1 MTRPFGTAQDRARVA
16 ARGAGNT
23 SNQSKGAGAAAL
35 RNLQGGTGKS
45 HKNLS
50 MYDAFG
56 AMERHTILTYPE
68 DVDMDESQGHYILF
82 EIYEQDPAKLAST
95 KAIKHVKGQLDAA
108 EEEVNTD
115 GEVPKQLGPPAPP
128 RAKED
133 HATEG
138 GAGFVDEAVS
148 AAKGVLT
155 NTKPT
160 GPNSIQ
166 VRKNATTKNSTTI
179 ALYMPP
185 SVQVSY
191 GATYNEQEIG
201 AIAESAN
208 AAIAAFS
215 NTEGGIGSKLGAA
228 GGVGVGGLITGGVAK
243 LKQMAPTGAEAI
255 FAINTGS
262 VITPRM
268 ELMFEGIQRRSFS
281 FNFDFIPRS
290 AKEAKTIEDIVYL
303 FKYHMSSNYGRRGA
317 GISLGGVDGVRE
329 MTIPDF
335 FQITYMYLGD
345 ANPHLNLIKKC
356 VLLNTSVEYGADRF
370 KAFAN
375 GQPQT
380 TKLGLNFSEL
390 EIITKDYVKQGY

>member
-1 MTRPFGTAQDRARVA
+1 
-16 ARGAGNT
+16 
-23 SNQSKGAGAAAL
+23 
-35 RNLQGGTGKS
+35 
-45 HKNLS
+45 
-50 MYDAFG
+50 
-56 AMERHTILTYPE
+56 
-68 DVDMDESQGHYILF
+68 
-82 EIYEQDPAKLAST
+82 
-95 KAIKHVKGQLDAA
+95 
-108 EEEVNTD
+108 
-115 GEVPKQLGPPAPP
+115 
-128 RAKED
+128 
-133 HATEG
+133 
-138 GAGFVDEAVS
+138 
-148 AAKGVLT
+148 
-155 NTKPT
+155 
-160 GPNSIQ
+160 
-166 VRKNATTKNSTTI
+166 
-179 ALYMPP
+179 
-185 SVQVSY
+185 
-191 GATYNEQEIG
+191 
-201 AIAESAN
+201 
-208 AAIAAFS
+208 
-215 NTEGGIGSKLGAA
+215 
-228 GGVGVGGLITGGVAK
+228 
-243 LKQMAPTGAEAI
+243 MAPTGAEAI

>member
-1 MTRPFGTAQDRARVA
+1 MFIPFAAENQRAQKA
-16 ARGAGNT
+16 ARASGQVKSATGRDKVRAL
-23 SNQSKGAGAAAL
+23 QAA
-35 RNLQGGTGKS
+35 QYGQVYDKP
-45 HKNLS
+45 S
-50 MYDAFG
+50 MYATYG
-56 AMERHTILTYPE
+56 AMENHTIYTYPS
-68 DVDMDESQGHYILF
+68 DVDVDETQGHYILF
-82 EIYEQDPAKLAST
+82 EIYEQDPSQLAST
-95 KAIKHVKGQLDAA
+95 KAIKHVQGQLDAA

-115 GEVPKQLGPPAPP
+115 PEKIKGYPGGRPEPN
-128 RAKED
+128 
-133 HATEG
+133 ATEG
-138 GAGFVDEAVS
+138 SNRTKGVS
-148 AAKGVLT
+148 AADAGYTAAKNVVT
-155 NTKPT
+155 NTKPS

-166 VRKNATTKNSTTI
+166 VKKNATTRNSKTI

-191 GATYNEQEIG
+191 GANYNEQEIG
-201 AIAESAN
+201 AIAETAN

-215 NTEGGIGSKLGAA
+215 EQGGGIKGATTAA
-228 GGVGVGGLITGGVAK
+228 GTAVGGLITGGVAK
-243 LKQMAPTGAEAI
+243 LKQMAPTGTEAI

-268 ELMFEGIQRRSFS
+268 ELMFEGIQRRNFS

-290 AKEAKTIEDIVYL
+290 AKEAQDIEEIVKL

-335 FQITYMYLGD
+335 FQITYMHLMGP
-345 ANPHLNLIKKC
+345 NPHLNKIKKC
-356 VLLNTSVEYGADRF
+356 VLTNTSVEYGSDRF

-380 TKLGLNFSEL
+380 TKLSLNFSEL
-390 EIITKDYVKQGY
+390 EIITKDYVAQGY

>member
-45 HKNLS
+45 HKNMS
-50 MYDAFG
+50 MYAAFG
-56 AMERHTILTYPE
+56 AMESHTILTYPE

-115 GEVPKQLGPPAPP
+115 GGMSPGDP
-128 RAKED
+128 RPRTKED
-133 HATEG
+133 HAIEG
-138 GAGFVDEAVS
+138 ASGLFGAGWE
-148 AAKGVLT
+148 AAKGVAT

-185 SVQVSY
+185 TVQVSY

-380 TKLGLNFSEL
+380 TKLSLNFSEL
-390 EIITKDYVKQGY
+390 EIITKDYVSQGY